1 MGGSLGRLVERAGS
15 LDFFSRG
22 HPRAVLVDAEPK
34 VVERMVERSQRPG
47 DVKQFRVG
55 VGRDPGGHARCFG
68 TGGRIFRDFS
78 GRMNSWKSVSEKL
91 SYLAFLSKPIHKVL
105 RLLNPKTKS

>member
-1 MGGSLGRLVERAGS
+1 MKPISFQAIQKRCPIFQRLHLEKKRSFGPRWFLSFQTAGS

-55 VGRDPGGHARCFG
+55 LGGIQVAMPGCFVWG
-68 TGGRIFRDFS
+68 A
-78 GRMNSWKSVSEKL
+78 E
-91 SYLAFLSKPIHKVL
+91 FLEISL
-105 RLLNPKTKS
+105 GE

>member
-47 DVKQFRVG
+47 DVKQFRFRA
-55 VGRDPGGHARCFG
+55 GRDPGGHAWVFCLG
-68 TGGRIFRDFS
+68 AEIGDFAR
-78 GRMNSWKSVSEKL
+78 RMTSWKSISEKL
-91 SYLAFLSKPIHKVL
+91 SYLTLI
-105 RLLNPKTKS
+105 